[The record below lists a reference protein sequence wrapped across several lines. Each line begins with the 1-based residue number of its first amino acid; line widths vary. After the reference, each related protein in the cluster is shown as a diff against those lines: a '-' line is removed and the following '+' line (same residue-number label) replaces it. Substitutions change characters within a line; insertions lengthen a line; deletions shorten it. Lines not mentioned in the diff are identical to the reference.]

1 MKYCPNCGAKLTDEA
16 IFCRKCGKRL
26 SVQKINT
33 EGSGQHANSGVRRYN
48 THTIALSIIICILF
62 VGCVIVGVLLFAD
75 IKKKKVEEQLSTA
88 KQYLSEEDYQKAEE
102 TYKAITSTSPKNT
115 EAYKGLGNVYINL
128 ADQTQDE
135 KESIKLRKEAVNA
148 YEKVLEYDSHN
159 KEIRNEII
167 IQYNIILVYLNEH
180 EEKEEAKEIAQ
191 KLEMHK
197 NAEEVTSSEEIQKEK
212 TEDNSKT
219 TSTKEIQT
227 ENQESDKPINNLGLS
242 EEEVRTIYVEFFNSY
257 YASAGILNDQER
269 KEGILTSSVYTT
281 SEAEWYVCSG
291 VIGMDLA
298 DLDNDGISEMIAY
311 YLDTKT
317 VTINDVQ
324 RKASFIYADIFAIK
338 ESKEVERVVSAQLS
352 ENTLGTNTSVEKVG
366 VIELNGKEY
375 LYHYEYLNGI
385 FGNGT
390 AGYYVLYTIE
400 NGQFRCAYILGQN
413 GIGSTDLQFV
423 VQTYTDADKYT
434 TVCCARDQ
442 SADSNPWEDL
452 PLSSDYIIFD
462 YENRYDCDQV
472 CWKQLG
478 LEENAPRDSISNG
491 ADYWNTDLVRG
502 GCAYIITSS
511 NIEYGSDGQTA
522 YMYSEIK
529 NRTEYRM
536 NADPQPSDKPETKK
550 ETQETEANADKEEK
564 KEESTAGT
572 TAADNQKTQSSTAF
586 EEVLNELTQQYGEMS
601 IYTDEDA
608 ITSVNGVCYADLI
621 DFNKDGTSELVVLC
635 KKKDES
641 DYTGYIYAIRDGNA
655 KCIFSSNELTSGP
668 SLYEEFVIANTTEHG
683 YVIISNKGDD
693 VDAINKIYGFDKE
706 GKEFGLLRDSELV
719 GEQGSNGWSMEYS
732 INGEL
737 IAKSDGISVDLSQ
750 RKEQETL
757 EWLGNYA
764 IGPSFTI
771 SYWRDETYVSK
782 DYLENAI
789 QSTKEFIGNA
799 NAYEALEKLRKH
811 YFDQGGCVYYQVI
824 DGNVIHADVY
834 TVGVG
839 NLSRVCWVDA
849 EIDTGK
855 IIESD
860 SDGNKAEYY
869 Y

>member
-1 MKYCPNCGAKLTDEA
+1 MNYCPNCGDKIKGEPCY
-16 IFCRKCGKRL
+16 CRKCGKRL
-26 SVQKINT
+26 DVQADT
-33 EGSGQHANSGVRRYN
+33 A
-48 THTIALSIIICILF
+48 ALSGRSTDATREKYDLKTKMLTLLIVLLSIGCI
-62 VGCVIVGVLLFAD
+62 IVGFLLFTSF
-75 IKKKKVEEQLSTA
+75 KE
-88 KQYLSEEDYQKAEE
+88 QKAEE
-102 TYKAITSTSPKNT
+102 GLAVADQYLQDKEYKKAADTYKAIIRTSPRSAK
-115 EAYKGLGNVYINL
+115 AYKGLGDTYVIM
-128 ADQTQDE
+128 ADQTDDE
-135 KESIKLRKEAVNA
+135 QESINLRKEAASA
-148 YEKVLEYDSHN
+148 YEKVLEFDSDYV
-159 KEIRNEII
+159 EVRNEII
-167 IQYNIILVYLNEH
+167 VQYNIILIHLENQGDE
-180 EEKEEAKEIAQ
+180 EEAKNIS
-191 KLEMHK
+191 EMIEKHRESGK
-197 NAEEVTSSEEIQKEK
+197 EADPEQLKENSLTESSEK
-212 TEDNSKT
+212 TERKKD
-219 TSTKEIQT
+219 T
-227 ENQESDKPINNLGLS
+227 ESNKPISDSALS
-242 EEEVRTIYVEFFNSY
+242 EAEIRQIFEDY
-257 YASAGILNDQER
+257 YYTNIVSSGILNDQER
-269 KEGILTSSVYTT
+269 KEGVLTSDNYMT
-281 SEAEWYVCSG
+281 SAVEWYVRSG

-298 DLDNDGISEMIAY
+298 DLDNDGINEMIVY

-317 VTINDVQ
+317 VTINDIQ

-352 ENTLGTNTSVEKVG
+352 ENTLGMNTSVEKVG

-502 GCAYIITSS
+502 GCAYIIASS

-522 YMYSEIK
+522 YMYSEIE

-536 NADPQPSDKPETKK
+536 NADPQESDKPETKK
-550 ETQETEANADKEEK
+550 ETQETEANADKEEEK
-564 KEESTAGT
+564 KGESTAGI

-601 IYTDEDA
+601 IYTDEDV

-782 DYLENAI
+782 DYLENTI

-834 TVGVG
+834 TIGVG

-860 SDGNKAEYY
+860 TDGKKAEYY

>member
-16 IFCRKCGKRL
+16 SFCQKCGKRL
-26 SVQKINT
+26 RVQKIDTGYSSQQVNA
-33 EGSGQHANSGVRRYN
+33 GGKSYN
-48 THTIALSIIICILF
+48 TYTIALSILICILF
-62 VGCVIVGVLLFAD
+62 VGCVIVGFLLFAD
-75 IKKKKVEEQLSTA
+75 IKEKNVEEQLSTA
-88 KQYLSEEDYQKAEE
+88 KQYLSEKDYQKAEE

-115 EAYKGLGNVYINL
+115 EAYKGLGNVYINM

-159 KEIRNEII
+159 QEIRNEII
-167 IQYNIILVYLNEH
+167 IQYNIILVYLNER
-180 EEKEEAKEIAQ
+180 EEKEEAKEIAEI
-191 KLEMHK
+191 LEKHK
-197 NAEEVTSSEEIQKEK
+197 NNEEVTSSEELQKDK
-212 TEDNSKT
+212 KEDNSET
-219 TSTKEIQT
+219 TSTKEIQN
-227 ENQESDKPINNLGLS
+227 ENQESNKTIDNSGLS
-242 EEEVRTIYVEFFNSY
+242 EGEARTIYIDYFNSY
-257 YASAGILNDQER
+257 YATAVALNDQER
-269 KEGILTSSVYTT
+269 KEGILTSNVYTT
-281 SEAEWYVCSG
+281 TEAEWYVCSG

-298 DLDNDGISEMIAY
+298 DLDNDGISEMIVY

-324 RKASFIYADIFAIK
+324 RKASFIYADVNTIK

-352 ENTLGTNTSVEKVG
+352 ENTLGMNTSVEKVG

-390 AGYYVLYTIE
+390 AGYYELYTIE
-400 NGQFRCAYILGQN
+400 NGEFRRAYVLGQD

-423 VQTYTDADKYT
+423 VQTYTDEERYT
-434 TVCCARDQ
+434 TICCARDQ

-491 ADYWNTDLVRG
+491 ADYWSTDLVRG
-502 GCAYIITSS
+502 GCAYTIASS

-522 YMYSEIK
+522 YMYSEIE
-529 NRTEYRM
+529 NRAEYRL
-536 NADPQPSDKPETKK
+536 NADPKASDKPETKK
-550 ETQETEANADKEEK
+550 EAQKTEANADKQEEK

-572 TAADNQKTQSSTAF
+572 SAVDNQKTQNSTVF
-586 EEVLNELTQQYGEMS
+586 EEILNELTQQYGEMT
-601 IYTDEDA
+601 IYTDENA

-621 DFNKDGTSELVVLC
+621 DFDKDGTSELVVLC

-641 DYTGYIYAIRDGNA
+641 DYTGYIYAIRNGSA
-655 KCIFSSNELTSGP
+655 KCIFTSNELTSGP
-668 SLYEEFVIANTTEHG
+668 SLHEEFVIANTTEHG

-719 GEQGSNGWSMEYS
+719 GGQGSDGWSMEYS

-737 IAKSDGISVDLSQ
+737 IARSDGTSEDLSQ

-771 SYWRDETYVSK
+771 RYWRDETYVSK
-782 DYLENAI
+782 DYLEYVN
-789 QSTKEFIGNA
+789 QSTKEFVSNS
-799 NAYEALEKLRKH
+799 NAYEVLEKLRKH

-824 DGNVIHADVY
+824 DGNLIHADVY
-834 TVGVG
+834 NVGVG

-860 SDGNKAEYY
+860 SDGNKREY
-869 Y
+869 